1 MKPKGLLLNN
11 YMINKVIYSCL
22 LSFVCF
28 YGIGCKEKVQFGKE
42 ITQEN
47 SITVDSLVSLLPTGE
62 TKQVKVKG
70 KISDACKMEGCWLEL
85 SSSQGLPILV
95 TYKEEAFTLPLE
107 IQGKEVVIEGLA
119 YRDSLTIEDLR
130 KEAIEEGK
138 PQLEIEKI
146 NSPAIKLGIE
156 ADGVLLLPK

>member
-1 MKPKGLLLNN
+1 
-11 YMINKVIYSCL
+11 MINKVIYSCL

-70 KISDACKMEGCWLEL
+70 
-85 SSSQGLPILV
+85 
-95 TYKEEAFTLPLE
+95 EALHE
-107 IQGKEVVIEGLA
+107 SVA
-119 YRDSLTIEDLR
+119 YTVWIP
-130 KEAIEEGK
+130 K
-138 PQLEIEKI
+138 
-146 NSPAIKLGIE
+146 NMGIE
-156 ADGVLLLPK
+156 LPNAVSMADKK